1 MHDPYISYAHNTLIP
16 VVAAGELAC
25 WTVGT
30 SGEWLKPNRSMSP
43 PRRALG
49 EVAAYV
55 YIYIY
60 NYSIVISTYIYITP
74 KTERGSRDRE
84 KERRSDPGKI
94 MSNLEQRLPT
104 SGPII

>member
-1 MHDPYISYAHNTLIP
+1 MAKAKQKY
-16 VVAAGELAC
+16 VASPQS
-25 WTVGT
+25 VG
-30 SGEWLKPNRSMSP
+30 RSCCIC
-43 PRRALG
+43 
-49 EVAAYV
+49 
-55 YIYIY
+55 IYIY